1 MLEVALLCFRQR
13 REPIALFPWHDVP
26 SVLDCVLSRIEGV
39 AFLHRISETH
49 PFLPHQVSVVPANL
63 LNQIHCRE
71 IPVRISQFSGI
82 RRLMVMVIL
91 IVSACTASRDVN
103 EDPDSE
109 IDAILAAAMAA
120 TARASQTVAEIEKR
134 RVDFSAT
141 PAVDDGD
148 SHEIQSSAGPIKIN
162 WNGPVEP
169 LVKGL
174 ADFADY
180 RFLVIGPHPANPVWL
195 SVSGEF
201 ENPIIAIPTLNDSVY
216 GHAQITADDKERL
229 ITIEYS
235 S

>member
-1 MLEVALLCFRQR
+1 M
-13 REPIALFPWHDVP
+13 
-26 SVLDCVLSRIEGV
+26 EG
-39 AFLHRISETH
+39 AMFLHRISETY
-49 PFLPHQVSVVPANL
+49 PFLLHQVSVVFVNL
-63 LNQIHCRE
+63 LQQMDCRE
-71 IPVRISQFSGI
+71 TPVRISQFSGI

-120 TARASQTVAEIEKR
+120 TAHASQTVAEIEKR
-134 RVDFSAT
+134 RADLPAT

-148 SHEIQSSAGPIKIN
+148 SREIQSSAGPIKIN

-174 ADFADY
+174 ADFAGY
-180 RFLVIGPHPANPVWL
+180 RFRVIGPHPTNPVWV

-201 ENPIIAIPTLNDSVY
+201 ENPIVAIPTLSDSVY
-216 GHAQITADDKERL
+216 GHAQITGDDKERL

-235 S
+235 G